1 MKTCKL
7 WSHMEVCA
15 QMWTSAEMDIRQL
28 KQNSILH
35 NMRSLE
41 VAKYGHGFVLSC
53 DTLVA

>member
-7 WSHMEVCA
+7 WSHMEMCA
-15 QMWTSAEMDIRQL
+15 QMWTGAEMDIRQL

-35 NMRSLE
+35 NMQSLE